1 MRQFLSKKRYYQQ
14 FYTERSVDWTLSVD
28 DRTILTQNIFRKDL
42 TRQTV
47 KEQLNDA
54 IGDQYERD
62 ITMFLD
68 TLNKIDRMLDT
79 AIEMERVDFARQ
91 MEIMEVSEFTMPIH
105 DR

>member
-1 MRQFLSKKRYYQQ
+1 M
-14 FYTERSVDWTLSVD
+14 DWTLSVD

-91 MEIMEVSEFTMPIH
+91 MEIMEVSELTIPIH
-105 DR
+105 NR